1 MHRHASNA
9 SLALGANEGRARANL
24 ERLALG
30 TVVDRARDEENRLMR
45 DAPWILYG
53 ANGVTGRLV
62 LTEALRRGHQPIVAG
77 RDSSIHALG
86 EAHRLES
93 VCVSLDDAEGL
104 RALLEKG
111 SRVLHTA
118 GPYAVTAEPMRDA
131 CVATHTPYLDI
142 DGEIDSLVTA
152 VERDA
157 EAKAAR
163 VPLIVG
169 AGFGVTAA
177 ETVAMHVARQSRG
190 ARRLLLGVRDVNGYK
205 SAGAAMSTLDVL
217 GHGGAWIEHGSLRR
231 GAMAHTSFRA
241 IVDKARYTFVAAPR
255 GEAFAAHRSTG
266 IPEVIVG
273 VPVPAFLA
281 PILRLA
287 APLIHRLLRQ
297 PRVRRFM
304 ERRARNRGAS
314 STKPRSDTSSFVW
327 AQASG
332 DHGTSTA
339 VLSLGEGYAFAAA
352 AIVRASELL
361 SSFDGVGT
369 WTPGAAF
376 GPDFVMELDGVR
388 REDVA
393 DVS

>member
-1 MHRHASNA
+1 MRRHASNA

-62 LTEALRRGHQPIVAG
+62 LAEALRRGHLPIVAG
-77 RDSSIHALG
+77 RDASIHALG

-104 RALLEKG
+104 RALLKKG
-111 SRVLHTA
+111 SRVLHIA
-118 GPYAVTAEPMRDA
+118 GPYAVTAEPMRGA
-131 CVATHTPYLDI
+131 CFATATPYLDI
-142 DGEIDSLVTA
+142 DGEIGSLVTA

-177 ETVAMHVARQSRG
+177 ESVAMHVARRARG
-190 ARRLLLGVRDVNGYK
+190 ARRLLLGVRSVNGHK
-205 SAGAAMSTLDVL
+205 SVGASLSRLDVL
-217 GHGGAWIEHGSLRR
+217 SGGGAWIEHGSVQR
-231 GAMAHTSFRA
+231 GPIAHKRFRA
-241 IVDKARYTFVAAPR
+241 TVNADRYTFVAAPL
-255 GEAFAAHRSTG
+255 GEALAAHRSTG

-273 VPVPAFLA
+273 VPVPSFLA

-287 APLIHRLLRQ
+287 APLIHRLLRNR
-297 PRVRRFM
+297 RVRRFM
-304 ERRARNRGAS
+304 ERRTRSRESAS
-314 STKPRSDTSSFVW
+314 AEPQRSSSFVW

-352 AIVRASELL
+352 ALVRASELL